1 MSGRSDTAQQQ
12 QQSHACLGV
21 PQLRHPTR
29 PRRMPTELL
38 LKPTAQLQPRGS
50 PEAAE
55 SALAAPGIFVRGP
68 PVVILCQGVYEG
80 LLELVQHQIHHSIP
94 GPFQLT
100 GGDESE
106 RPRRIHQ
113 NLDFRDAGDGRGGGV
128 PRELR
133 LHRELDGLCQ
143 AKVPD
148 QLGAVQGATDCR
160 DLHLISAAH
169 HPGVHDGL
177 HPKVEEL

>member
-55 SALAAPGIFVRGP
+55 SALAAPGM
-68 PVVILCQGVYEG
+68 LCPWPTCCN
-80 LLELVQHQIHHSIP
+80 LVS
-94 GPFQLT
+94 G
-100 GGDESE
+100 S
-106 RPRRIHQ
+106 
-113 NLDFRDAGDGRGGGV
+113 V
-128 PRELR
+128 
-133 LHRELDGLCQ
+133 
-143 AKVPD
+143 
-148 QLGAVQGATDCR
+148 
-160 DLHLISAAH
+160 
-169 HPGVHDGL
+169 
-177 HPKVEEL
+177 